1 MFFLNSIII
10 FILII
15 LIYIYILDYVILLLF
30 SLYNTKYNYVY
41 FWEQYQH
48 FILARK
54 VVKNFKN
61 GYQDIFTKTF
71 YENDPLTIYEVGKVY
86 VRLSLPIISNLSF
99 ISKAQASSILTNKN
113 YVVLD
118 STNPI
123 VYSEDNGFFNF
134 ENKSSI
140 KKLIKK

>member
-1 MFFLNSIII
+1 MFENIR
-10 FILII
+10 
-15 LIYIYILDYVILLLF
+15 YIKTKNLYLC
-30 SLYNTKYNYVY
+30 SLALVQKVEYNYVY

-86 VRLSLPIISNLSF
+86 VRLFLPIISNLSF

>member
-1 MFFLNSIII
+1 MFENIR
-10 FILII
+10 
-15 LIYIYILDYVILLLF
+15 YIKTKNLYLC
-30 SLYNTKYNYVY
+30 SLALVQKVEYNYVY

-86 VRLSLPIISNLSF
+86 IRLSLPIISNLSF

>member
-1 MFFLNSIII
+1 MFENIR
-10 FILII
+10 
-15 LIYIYILDYVILLLF
+15 YIKTKNLYLC
-30 SLYNTKYNYVY
+30 SLALVQKVEYNYVY

-71 YENDPLTIYEVGKVY
+71 YENDALTIYEVGKVY

>member
-1 MFFLNSIII
+1 MLENIR
-10 FILII
+10 
-15 LIYIYILDYVILLLF
+15 YIKTKNLYLC
-30 SLYNTKYNYVY
+30 SLALVQKVEYNYVY

-134 ENKSSI
+134 ENKSSN
-140 KKLIKK
+140 

>member
-1 MFFLNSIII
+1 MFENIRNIKTENLY
-10 FILII
+10 LC
-15 LIYIYILDYVILLLF
+15 
-30 SLYNTKYNYVY
+30 SLALVQKIEHNHVY
-41 FWEQYQH
+41 FHQEYQH
-48 FILARK
+48 FILTRK
-54 VVKNFKN
+54 VKKDSRNY
-61 GYQDIFTKTF
+61 YQDIFTKTL
-71 YENDPLTIYEVGKVY
+71 YEIEHYPIYEVGKVY

-113 YVVLD
+113 HIVLD

-140 KKLIKK
+140 KKLTKK

>member
-1 MFFLNSIII
+1 MFENIR
-10 FILII
+10 
-15 LIYIYILDYVILLLF
+15 YIKTKNLYLC
-30 SLYNTKYNYVY
+30 SLALVQKVEYNYVY

-54 VVKNFKN
+54 VVKNLKN

>member
-1 MFFLNSIII
+1 MFENIR
-10 FILII
+10 
-15 LIYIYILDYVILLLF
+15 YIKTKNLYLC
-30 SLYNTKYNYVY
+30 SLALVQKVEYNYVY

-71 YENDPLTIYEVGKVY
+71 YENDPLTIYRSGKVY
-86 VRLSLPIISNLSF
+86 VINSMPIISNLSF
-99 ISKAQASSILTNKN
+99 ISKDEASSILTNKN

>member
-1 MFFLNSIII
+1 MFENIR
-10 FILII
+10 
-15 LIYIYILDYVILLLF
+15 YIKTKNLYLC
-30 SLYNTKYNYVY
+30 SLALVQKVEYNYVY

-71 YENDPLTIYEVGKVY
+71 YENDHLTIYEVGKVY

>member
-1 MFFLNSIII
+1 MLENIR
-10 FILII
+10 
-15 LIYIYILDYVILLLF
+15 YIKTKNLYLC
-30 SLYNTKYNYVY
+30 SLALVQKVEYNYVY

>member
-1 MFFLNSIII
+1 MFENIR
-10 FILII
+10 
-15 LIYIYILDYVILLLF
+15 YIKTKKLYLC
-30 SLYNTKYNYVY
+30 SLALVQKVEYNYVY

-86 VRLSLPIISNLSF
+86 VRLSLPIISNISF

-118 STNPI
+118 STNPN

>member
-1 MFFLNSIII
+1 MFENIR
-10 FILII
+10 
-15 LIYIYILDYVILLLF
+15 YIKTKNLYLC
-30 SLYNTKYNYVY
+30 SLALVQKVEYNYVY

>member
-1 MFFLNSIII
+1 MFENIR
-10 FILII
+10 
-15 LIYIYILDYVILLLF
+15 YIKTKNLYLC
-30 SLYNTKYNYVY
+30 SLALVQKVEYNYVY

-113 YVVLD
+113 WIFIKNVL
-118 STNPI
+118 
-123 VYSEDNGFFNF
+123 
-134 ENKSSI
+134 
-140 KKLIKK
+140 

>member
-1 MFFLNSIII
+1 MFENIR
-10 FILII
+10 
-15 LIYIYILDYVILLLF
+15 YIKTKNLYLC
-30 SLYNTKYNYVY
+30 SLALVQKVEYNYVY

-99 ISKAQASSILTNKN
+99 ISKDEASSILTNKN
-113 YVVLD
+113 HVVLD